1 MQYYAIGAFGT
12 DRYPPFTLADDP
24 SYPAHLEV
32 EYPQRLSR
40 GLALVKWWLL
50 AIPQYI
56 IVGLFTGSGLWFA
69 WQYGE
74 QDHSWAGLGLI
85 GILAVIAAV
94 VLLVTGRYPEQIY
107 DLLLGMNRWVLRVA
121 GYAGLM
127 TDKYPPFRLD
137 MGSVAAVCDVSFQ
150 VARAEIFGLLG
161 RNGAGKTT
169 TVECLQGLRQADA
182 GDLRVLGLD
191 PRTQAPELR
200 RHVGCQLQESALPG
214 RIKVWE
220 ALQWFASF
228 SSRGGDWETLI
239 DQWGLAGKRN
249 AHFSELSGGQRQR
262 LFIALALV
270 NDPQIVFLD
279 EMTTGLDPAA
289 RHVAW
294 GLIEA
299 VRARGT
305 TVVLVTHAMEEAERL
320 CDRVAVMEAGPDR
333 HHRYALGPDRQAHA
347 GRHCAL

>member
-1 MQYYAIGAFGT
+1 MTCAC
-12 DRYPPFTLADDP
+12 
-24 SYPAHLEV
+24 
-32 EYPQRLSR
+32 
-40 GLALVKWWLL
+40 W
-50 AIPQYI
+50 
-56 IVGLFTGSGLWFA
+56 A
-69 WQYGE
+69 W
-74 QDHSWAGLGLI
+74 I
-85 GILAVIAAV
+85 
-94 VLLVTGRYPEQIY
+94 
-107 DLLLGMNRWVLRVA
+107 
-121 GYAGLM
+121 
-127 TDKYPPFRLD
+127 
-137 MGSVAAVCDVSFQ
+137 
-150 VARAEIFGLLG
+150 
-161 RNGAGKTT
+161 
-169 TVECLQGLRQADA
+169 
-182 GDLRVLGLD
+182 

-228 SSRGGDWETLI
+228 SSRGGDWEKLI

-320 CDRVAVMEAGPDR
+320 CDRVAVMEAGRIVTVDTPSGLIAKHTREVTVRFDTGGQDVSWLSAIPTVTAVSER
-333 HHRYALGPDRQAHA
+333 GGQAAVTGYGPVLVDVAAALAGHGLRPADLRVNQPSLEDVFLEITGHA
-347 GRHCAL
+347 LRGGVSHARALQSPRPWKPSCSCGSR